1 MWESRQAFPESFT
14 KYPHK
19 WGFPVLLGSS
29 TFVGINNHSLQNMK
43 RLVFFSVLMI
53 FSLAIQAQNNE
64 SNQPPYQN
72 AADQL
77 LSSKSKL
84 TIGGYGEVHY
94 HQPLNSDVRQNGELD
109 VHRMVMLFGYQ
120 FSERTQFVTELEFE
134 HVSEVYV
141 EQAFLQHKIN
151 KSINFRGGLL
161 LIPMGIVNEYHE
173 PTTFNG
179 VERPLIDNKI
189 APTTW
194 REIGFGLAGNIQPA
208 SLKYQAYVVNGFN
221 GYDGT
226 AKLNGKSGLRSGRQK
241 GASSYI
247 SSPNFTGKV
256 EYYGIRNLNIGLSGY
271 FGNTQSKLYNGIAKD
286 NDAALAKADSSVV
299 GISMIGIDGRYNL
312 KGLQLR
318 GQYYSAALSNADEY
332 NRFTGKNKTTPN
344 DLGSLMT
351 GYYVEAG
358 YNVFRHLEKVNTELI
373 PFVRFEG
380 YDTHAK
386 VPSNI
391 TRNQS
396 YKNSVI
402 TSGLTLKLA
411 QGAVLKT
418 DMQWVKPEGAEN
430 WTKVFSAGLG
440 VMF

>member
-1 MWESRQAFPESFT
+1 
-14 KYPHK
+14 
-19 WGFPVLLGSS
+19 
-29 TFVGINNHSLQNMK
+29 MK
-43 RLVFFSVLMI
+43 RILFSAAFLLATVFSQGQTTEQ
-53 FSLAIQAQNNE
+53 STPA
-64 SNQPPYQN
+64 YQN
-72 AADQL
+72 IADKL
-77 LSSKSKL
+77 LSSENKL

-94 HQPLNSDVRQNGELD
+94 HQPLSSETRRNGELD

-120 FSERTQFVTELEFE
+120 FSDRTQFITELEFE

-189 APTTW
+189 APSTW
-194 REIGFGLAGNIQPA
+194 REIGVGLSGTIQPA
-208 SLKYQAYVVNGFN
+208 SLKYQAYLVNGFN

-226 AKLNGKSGLRSGRQK
+226 AKLNGNAGLRSGRQK

-247 SSPNFTGKV
+247 SSPNFTAKV
-256 EYYGIRNLNIGLSGY
+256 EYYGIRGLNVGISGY
-271 FGNTQSKLYNGIAKD
+271 FGDTQSKLYNGIGKD
-286 NDAALAKADSSVV
+286 NEAALAKADSSVV
-299 GISMIGIDGRYNL
+299 GISMIGLDARYNL

-318 GQYYSAALSNADEY
+318 GQFYQVGLSNADQY
-332 NRFTGKNKTTPN
+332 NQFTGKKGGPLN
-344 DLGSLMT
+344 DLGSSMT

-358 YNVFRHLEKVNTELI
+358 YNVLRSFEKVKTELV
-373 PFVRFEG
+373 PFVRLEG
-380 YDTHAK
+380 YDMHAK
-386 VPSNI
+386 VPTNI
-391 TRNQS
+391 TRKEA
-396 YKNSVI
+396 YKNSVV
-402 TSGLTLKLA
+402 TAGLTLKLA

-418 DMQWVKPEGAEN
+418 DMQWVNPDGTAST
-430 WTKVFSAGLG
+430 TKVFSAGLG

>member
-1 MWESRQAFPESFT
+1 
-14 KYPHK
+14 
-19 WGFPVLLGSS
+19 
-29 TFVGINNHSLQNMK
+29 MK
-43 RLVFFSVLMI
+43 RISLFAAMLLAAMFS
-53 FSLAIQAQNNE
+53 QAQTTA
-64 SNQPPYQN
+64 QPNSTYQN
-72 AADQL
+72 LADQL
-77 LSSKSKL
+77 LSSNSKL

-94 HQPLNSDVRQNGELD
+94 HQPLNADVRQNGELD

-120 FSERTQFVTELEFE
+120 FSDRTQFVTELEFE

-151 KSINFRGGLL
+151 KFINFRGGLL

-194 REIGFGLAGNIQPA
+194 REIGFGLAGTIQPA
-208 SLKYQAYVVNGFN
+208 NLKYQAYLVNGFN

-226 AKLNGKSGLRSGRQK
+226 AKLNGKGGFRSGRQK

-247 SSPNFTGKV
+247 SAPNFSGKI
-256 EYYGIRNLNIGLSGY
+256 EYYGIRGLNVGLSGY
-271 FGNTQSKLYNGIAKD
+271 FGDTQSKLYNGIDKD
-286 NDAALAKADSSVV
+286 NDAALAKADSSIV
-299 GISMIGIDGRYNL
+299 GISMIGLDARYNL

-318 GQYYSAALSNADEY
+318 GQFYSASLSNADQY

-358 YNVFRHLEKVNTELI
+358 YNVFRHLEKVQSELI

-391 TRNQS
+391 TRNKL
-396 YKNSVI
+396 YKNAVI

-418 DMQWVKPEGAEN
+418 DLQWVKPDGAEKYA
-430 WTKVFSAGLG
+430 KVFSAGLG

>member
-1 MWESRQAFPESFT
+1 
-14 KYPHK
+14 
-19 WGFPVLLGSS
+19 
-29 TFVGINNHSLQNMK
+29 MK
-43 RLVFFSVLMI
+43 RIILFATMLIATVFS
-53 FSLAIQAQNNE
+53 QAQTPEQAN
-64 SNQPPYQN
+64 SIYQN
-72 AADQL
+72 GADQL

-109 VHRMVMLFGYQ
+109 VHRMVVLLGYQ

-189 APTTW
+189 SPSTW

-221 GYDGT
+221 GYDGM
-226 AKLNGKSGLRSGRQK
+226 AKLNGKNGLRSGRQK

-256 EYYGIRNLNIGLSGY
+256 EYYGIRGLNIGLSGY
-271 FGNTQSKLYNGIAKD
+271 FGDTQSKLYNGIAKD
-286 NDAALAKADSSVV
+286 NNAALAKADSSVV
-299 GISMIGIDGRYNL
+299 GMSMIGLDARYNV

-318 GQYYSAALSNADEY
+318 GQLYSVSLSNTNEY
-332 NRFTGKNKTTPN
+332 NKFTGKNKTTPN
-344 DLGSLMT
+344 DLGSKMT

-358 YNVFRHLEKVNTELI
+358 YNVFRHFEQVKTELV
-373 PFVRFEG
+373 PFVRLEG
-380 YDTHAK
+380 YDTHAE
-386 VPSNI
+386 VESNI
-391 TRNQS
+391 TRNKS
-396 YKNSVI
+396 YKNSVV
-402 TSGLTLKLA
+402 TAGLTLKLA

-418 DMQWVKPEGAEN
+418 DMQWVKPDGGTT
-430 WTKVFSAGLG
+430 TKIFSAGLG